1 MKGRILLINPWIYD
15 FAAYCEWSEPLG
27 LLSIA
32 AVLKENGYEVDLMD
46 CLDRRHPGLPSVPRE
61 DAYGC
66 GKFAKTL
73 VETPSVLSHVRRRYG
88 RYGLPVEVF
97 QEELD
102 RQPRPDAVLVTSGMT
117 YWYPGPYEA
126 ISRVKARFPRVPVI
140 LGGIYATLCPEHARE
155 GSGADHVVT
164 GEGEL
169 KALHVVDEL
178 TGNRSNCTRHSDVL
192 DSLPSPLHEL
202 RRNQGFVAIET
213 SRGCPFHCTYCA
225 SSLLHPRGFRRRD
238 PHRVADEIEH
248 CARELGIRDFAFYDD
263 ALLVDPEHHV
273 LVLLDEILRR
283 GLDCRFHSPNGLHA
297 RYVDQALAT
306 KMHEVGFKTV
316 RLGLE
321 TSSALEQRRTGAKI
335 SNRDFQR
342 AVRYLQEAGFGAEQI
357 TGYVLMG
364 LPGQS
369 VEEVMDSVEFVH
381 DCGALVQITTYSL
394 IPGTKEWERAVSA
407 GHIHAGADPLL
418 HNDSI
423 YPFSWCPA
431 GLDDFK
437 RAKASALSGNRILAP
452 AT

>member
-1 MKGRILLINPWIYD
+1 MKGRVLLINPWIYD

-32 AVLKENGYEVDLMD
+32 AVLKENGYEVDLID
-46 CLDRRHPGLPSVPRE
+46 CLDRHHPKLPAGVR
-61 DAYGC
+61 DDTYGR
-66 GKFAKTL
+66 GKYLKTP
-73 VETPSVLSHVRRRYG
+73 VDKPAILSHVPRRYG

-97 QEELD
+97 QEEME
-102 RQPRPDAVLVTSGMT
+102 RQPHPDAILVTSGMT
-117 YWYPGPYEA
+117 YWYPGPFEA
-126 ISRVKARFPRVPVI
+126 ISRVKARFPRAPHI
-140 LGGIYATLCPEHARE
+140 LGGVYATLCADHAAE
-155 GSGADHVVT
+155 NSGADYVIS

-169 KALHVVDEL
+169 KALCLVDEL
-178 TGNRSNCTRHSDVL
+178 TGNRSDHTRYSDVP
-192 DSLPSPLHEL
+192 DSLPRPLHEL

-213 SRGCPFHCTYCA
+213 SRGCPFRCTYCA
-225 SSLLHPRGFRRRD
+225 SSLLHKQGFRRRD
-238 PHRVADEIEH
+238 PRRVADEIEH

-273 LVLLDEILRR
+273 LVLLEEILRR
-283 GLDCRFHSPNGLHA
+283 GLDCRFHTPNGLHA
-297 RYVDQALAT
+297 RYVDEALAT
-306 KMHEVGFKTV
+306 KMYEGGFKTV

-321 TSSALEQRRTGAKI
+321 TSNAMQQRRTGAKI

-342 AVRYLQEAGFGAEQI
+342 AVHYLKEAGFGAEQI

-369 VEEVMDSVEFVH
+369 MGEVMDSIEFVH

-394 IPGTKEWERAVSA
+394 IPGTKEWERAVSD
-407 GHIHAGADPLL
+407 GYINAGADPLL

-423 YPFSWCPA
+423 YPFPWCRA
-431 GLDDFK
+431 GLDDFQQ
-437 RAKASALSGNRILAP
+437 AKALALSGNRFLTP